1 MFQMESYLIRN
12 SDMEYNSKRHKATQ
26 GFFTFA
32 DTSKAR
38 HATKEDLKKTRKGR
52 QEPQK
57 GRKIH

>member
-38 HATKEDLKKTRKGR
+38 HEVIDTSKAKQKMINYDFTKR
-52 QEPQK
+52 
-57 GRKIH
+57 